1 LLVFENRKAVFYR
14 ADPLFP
20 RLDFR
25 FSAVAIGNRPSSI
38 VNPMNIRI
46 YTTSWCGDCRQAKR
60 FLEEHKL
67 AFEEI
72 DIAEDLRAAKFVK
85 VANNGKR
92 KVPTFDVDGRVFSC
106 SPFNAE
112 DLKQQLR
119 L

>member
-1 LLVFENRKAVFYR
+1 MFYG

-20 RLDFR
+20 HLDFR
-25 FSAVAIGNRPSSI
+25 FSVFGIGNRHSSI
-38 VNPMNIRI
+38 VNSMNIRV

-72 DIAEDLRAAKFVK
+72 DIEADLRAAKFVK
-85 VANNGKR
+85 IANNGKR

-112 DLKQQLR
+112 DLKQQLG

>member
-1 LLVFENRKAVFYR
+1 MA
-14 ADPLFP
+14 LFQASIFQFP
-20 RLDFR
+20 
-25 FSAVAIGNRPSSI
+25 FSSFHFWSS
-38 VNPMNIRI
+38 MNIRV
-46 YTTSWCGDCRQAKR
+46 YTTSWCGDCRQAER

-72 DIAEDLRAAKFVK
+72 DIDEDLRAAKFVK

-106 SPFNAE
+106 SPFDAE
-112 DLKQQLR
+112 DLKQQLG

>member
-1 LLVFENRKAVFYR
+1 
-14 ADPLFP
+14 
-20 RLDFR
+20 
-25 FSAVAIGNRPSSI
+25 
-38 VNPMNIRI
+38 MNIRV

-72 DIAEDLRAAKFVK
+72 DIGEDLRAAKFVK

-92 KVPTFDVDGRVFSC
+92 KVPTFDVDGRVFAC
-106 SPFNAE
+106 SPFNAQ
-112 DLKQQLR
+112 DLKKELG

>member
-1 LLVFENRKAVFYR
+1 
-14 ADPLFP
+14 
-20 RLDFR
+20 
-25 FSAVAIGNRPSSI
+25 
-38 VNPMNIRI
+38 MNIRV

-72 DIAEDLRAAKFVK
+72 DIDEDLRAAKFVK

-92 KVPTFDVDGRVFSC
+92 KVPTFDVDGRVFSS

-112 DLKQQLR
+112 DVKQQLG